1 MAVSETP
8 KAARAPRLRRSGAT
22 REVRR
27 TDELDTAAT
36 EARSAEV
43 RKIADSVSVMG
54 IPENELTPKVRTT
67 LVALMAEV
75 EGMRKKVERARERL
89 ATLERLADQ
98 DPLAPL
104 ANRLAFVRELARY
117 ISVTERYET
126 PNSVAYFDLN
136 CFKGI
141 NDTHGHSA
149 GDAALLRVANV
160 LLESVRD
167 SDVVGRLG
175 GDEFAVILAQ
185 SDLPA
190 ALDKAETLASAI
202 SAAPFEWEGQPIPLT
217 VAYGVYTFKPGESVD
232 DALAA
237 ADRAMYANKHNAC
250 GAEG

>member
-1 MAVSETP
+1 MKRPS
-8 KAARAPRLRRSGAT
+8 PRGRRSGPAHA
-22 REVRR
+22 VRR
-27 TDELDTAAT
+27 GDEPDTAAAQ
-36 EARSAEV
+36 ARAAPV
-43 RKIADSVSVMG
+43 RDIADSVSVMG
-54 IPENELTPKVRTT
+54 IPESELTPKVRAA

-75 EGMRKKVERARERL
+75 EGMRKEVERTRERL
-89 ATLERLADQ
+89 AHLERLADQ

-104 ANRLAFVRELARY
+104 ANRRAFVRELARY

-126 PNSVAYFDLN
+126 PNSVVYFDLN
-136 CFKGI
+136 GLKDI

-167 SDVVGRLG
+167 SDVVERLG

-185 SDLPA
+185 SDLGA
-190 ALDKAETLASAI
+190 ALDKATALAEAI
-202 SAAPFEWEGQPIPLT
+202 GAAPFEWQGHAIALA

-237 ADRAMYANKHNAC
+237 ADRAMYANKQTAR
-250 GAEG
+250 AADA

>member
-8 KAARAPRLRRSGAT
+8 KTGRTPRARRSSTT

-27 TDELDTAAT
+27 TDEPDTTAA
-36 EARSAEV
+36 EVRSAEV
-43 RKIADSVSVMG
+43 REIADSVSVMG
-54 IPENELTPKVRTT
+54 IPESELTPKVRAA

-75 EGMRKKVERARERL
+75 EGMRKNVERERL
-89 ATLERLADQ
+89 ATLERFADQ

-104 ANRLAFVRELARY
+104 ANRRAFVRELARY

-126 PNSVAYFDLN
+126 PNSVVYFDLN
-136 CFKGI
+136 GLKGI

-185 SDLPA
+185 SDLRA
-190 ALDKAETLASAI
+190 ALDKAATVANAI
-202 SAAPFEWEGQPIPLT
+202 SAAPFEWEGQTIPLT
-217 VAYGVYTFKPGESVD
+217 VAYGVYTFKAGESVD

-237 ADRAMYANKHNAC
+237 ADRAMYANKQSARR
-250 GAEG
+250 ADA